1 MPGISVP
8 NTHTNFAAALLDFA
22 GNGFIAGIA
31 PGIVTV
37 AGAPAR
43 RRVNLHDA
51 ITGRRLGSVVSAADG
66 TYRFDGLNPAR
77 RYYVTAFDHQ
87 QVFNAVIRD
96 NITPAVDAP

>member
-1 MPGISVP
+1 MPGVAVP
-8 NTHTNFAAALLDFA
+8 NTQTNFAASNLQIGGD
-22 GNGFIAGIA
+22 GFIAGIA

-51 ITGRRLGSVVSAADG
+51 ITGRRLDSCVSAPDG
-66 TYRFDGLNPAR
+66 TYRFNNLNPAR

-87 QVFNAVIRD
+87 LVFNAVIRD
-96 NITPAVDAP
+96 NITPAPMA